1 MSSRWPKMNLPRF
14 PLLSEEETNELL
26 RRAQEGDK
34 EAREKLI
41 NCNLRLVFSLVQ
53 RFQNRGYE
61 LEDLFQIGTIGL
73 MKAIDKFDFKYEVR
87 FSTYAVPMIIGEIRR
102 FLRDDNPLKVGRSLW
117 ERAYRINRAREEM
130 TGELGREPSVHEVAE
145 ALNLPVDEVV
155 ACLEAVQLPSS
166 IHDTLF
172 QDDGDPILLVDHL
185 GQDEADEQFERMA
198 VKEVLQKLPEKYRRV
213 IYLRFYEDKTQ
224 AEVAELIGL
233 SQVQVSRLERQALKA
248 MRQLMMPG

>member
-1 MSSRWPKMNLPRF
+1 
-14 PLLSEEETNELL
+14 
-26 RRAQEGDK
+26 
-34 EAREKLI
+34 
-41 NCNLRLVFSLVQ
+41 
-53 RFQNRGYE
+53 
-61 LEDLFQIGTIGL
+61 
-73 MKAIDKFDFKYEVR
+73 
-87 FSTYAVPMIIGEIRR
+87 
-102 FLRDDNPLKVGRSLW
+102 
-117 ERAYRINRAREEM
+117 
-130 TGELGREPSVHEVAE
+130 
-145 ALNLPVDEVV
+145 PVDEVV

-166 IHDTLF
+166 IYDTLF